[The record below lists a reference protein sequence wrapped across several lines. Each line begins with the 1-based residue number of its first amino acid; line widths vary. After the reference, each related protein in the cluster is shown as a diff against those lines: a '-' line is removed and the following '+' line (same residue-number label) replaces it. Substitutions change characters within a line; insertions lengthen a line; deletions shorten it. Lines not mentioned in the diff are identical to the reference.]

1 MLKQKQQKLIGD
13 APALSFRSRKF
24 TRSKLR
30 LEQHKRGRV
39 DSTKNK
45 GPFKLVYFEGCIN
58 QQDATH
64 REKYLKKY
72 LGRLF
77 LKNRLKSYLI
87 G

>member
-1 MLKQKQQKLIGD
+1 M
-13 APALSFRSRKF
+13 FHF
-24 TRSKLR
+24 TYVLQFNNTKELYKGYTKNLKLR
-30 LEQHKRGRV
+30 LELHKQGRV
-39 DSTKNK
+39 DSTRNK
-45 GPFKLVYFEGCIN
+45 GPFKLIYFEGCLN

-77 LKNRLKSYLI
+77 IKNRLKSYLI